1 MEKEAGRFR
10 VLLAEDDPVSREFLC
25 EAIRA
30 CGAEVVACE
39 DGPAALALARTRPW
53 NLMILDHRLPDLDG
67 DAVLIALR
75 TDPAAHSRATPAIAT
90 SAEVDTVMAALL
102 RMGFAEVLAKPMDMR
117 TLRAALRRHGC
128 VPPESPLDD
137 DDALRACGSPQA
149 VLRLRRLF
157 AEQELPR
164 IQNELDNLARMPQAL
179 RPSLHR
185 LRASCGFCGAQ
196 TLAQASAAL
205 HRALSADADDGEIQA
220 MLAAFR
226 HALAETR
233 TALRTALETDS

>member
-1 MEKEAGRFR
+1 MDTDANRFR

-30 CGAEVVACE
+30 CGAEVADCE
-39 DGPAALALARTRPW
+39 DGPSALDLARTQHW
-53 NLMILDHRLPDLDG
+53 DLMILDHQLPDLDG

-75 TDPAAHSRATPAIAT
+75 TDPAARSRATPAIAT
-90 SAEVDTVMAALL
+90 SAAVDTVAASLL
-102 RMGFAEVLAKPMDMR
+102 RIGFAEVLAKPMDLR

-128 VPPESPLDD
+128 VPQGAPLDD

-149 VLRLRRLF
+149 VARLRRLF
-157 AEQELPR
+157 AEQELPKV
-164 IQNELDNLARMPQAL
+164 QSELDNLARMPQAL
-179 RPSLHR
+179 RPILHR

-196 TLAQASAAL
+196 TLAQACAAL
-205 HRALSADADDGEIQA
+205 HRALATDANEDEIRA
-220 MLAAFR
+220 TLAAFR

-233 TALRTALETDS
+233 TALRAALEAE